1 MPYLIIINGP
11 TAVGKTALSI
21 HLAKA
26 FETVILSCDSR
37 QFFREMN
44 IGTAK
49 PDAKELAAVPHHF
62 INNLSIFD
70 TYTVGDYEKEALTL
84 LEGLF
89 QKHDVVIMAGGS
101 SLYVKAVCEG
111 LDPFP
116 NVDPVIRAS
125 LKKTYTL
132 KGIGFLQSQIQQ
144 LDPVYYANVDQ
155 HNPQRLLR
163 ALEVCLSSGM
173 PYSSFRTQTKKERP
187 FQIIQIALEMERP
200 VLYDRINRRVDLMLE
215 NGLLEEAQNLYAH
228 KTLNALKTVG
238 YKELFDHWD
247 GNHTLDEAIELI
259 KRNTRRYAKRQL
271 TWLRKVGD
279 IQWFSPK
286 DHEAVAA
293 YVQAQIS
300 TE

>member
-1 MPYLIIINGP
+1 MPYLIVINGP

-21 HLAKA
+21 RLAKT
-26 FETVILSCDSR
+26 FKTVILSCDSR

-49 PDAKELAAVPHHF
+49 PDAEELAAIPHHF

-70 TYTVGDYEKEALTL
+70 TYTVGDYEKEALVL
-84 LEGLF
+84 LEKLF

-125 LKKTYTL
+125 LKQTYTL
-132 KGIGFLQSQIQQ
+132 KGIGFLQNQIQQ

-163 ALEVCLSSGM
+163 ALEVCLSSGV
-173 PYSSFRTQTKKERP
+173 PYSSFRTNTKKKRP
-187 FQIIQIALEMERP
+187 FKIVQIALEMERP
-200 VLYDRINRRVDLMLE
+200 ILYDRINYRVDLMIQ
-215 NGLLEEAQNLYAH
+215 NGLLEEAQNLYTH

-238 YKELFDHWD
+238 YKEFFDHWD
-247 GNHTLDEAIELI
+247 GNHTMEEAIELI

-271 TWLRKVGD
+271 TWLRKIAD
-279 IQWFSPK
+279 IQWFNPK
-286 DHEAVAA
+286 EEAAIEA
-293 YVQAQIS
+293 YIQQQIAQL
-300 TE
+300 